1 MSADVL
7 ISQHTDTASIGLR
20 LQAAREKL
28 GLSVDDLSH
37 AIKVQATAIRQI
49 EQGEFGKLGP
59 AVFAKGFLRSYAK
72 FVHMDANWLDTEL
85 GHVDLSPEPTL
96 LPSQGERN
104 ERDSM
109 IERMMPA
116 ASYLVGTAILASAIF
131 LVTRFDRIVSP
142 AKSVSSPSVSTSVEA
157 LTPARVSAEK
167 VVEARTLATFEN
179 QSESQPLGAPSV
191 LDAANAQ
198 APGVLIA
205 HPGGENDVLAAGMA
219 AIPALAADQQAFELA
234 VTGLSWVEI
243 TDSTG
248 RRLEFN
254 NLSGGVRKSYSGVAP
269 FSLKIGNS
277 PSASLIV
284 GGKSLDLAPFS
295 AANIAKVRLV
305 ERNGV
310 LEALALEPR
319 AQ

>member
-7 ISQHTDTASIGLR
+7 ISQHADTASIGLHLR
-20 LQAAREKL
+20 SAREKL

-49 EQGEFGKLGP
+49 EQGEFSKLGP

-72 FVHMDANWLDTEL
+72 FVQMDANWLDTEL
-85 GHVDLSPEPTL
+85 GHIDLSPEPIL
-96 LPSQGERN
+96 LPSQGERA

-142 AKSVSSPSVSTSVEA
+142 AKNTEVSPSMTSVEPVA
-157 LTPARVSAEK
+157 VPGSTSASVIEP
-167 VVEARTLATFEN
+167 RTLANF
-179 QSESQPLGAPSV
+179 ESQNEIQYFGAPSV
-191 LDAANAQ
+191 LDAASARVQ
-198 APGVLIA
+198 STVAPSS
-205 HPGGENDVLAAGMA
+205 ENDVLAAGMA

-234 VTGLSWVEI
+234 VTGVSWVEI

-254 NLSGGVRKSYSGVAP
+254 NLGGGVRKSYSGSAP
-269 FSLKIGNS
+269 FALKIGNS
-277 PSASLIV
+277 PGASLIIA
-284 GGKSLDLAPFS
+284 GKSLDLAPFS
-295 AANIAKVRLV
+295 VANIAKVRLV

-310 LEALALEPR
+310 LEALAPEPR

>member
-1 MSADVL
+1 MNADVL
-7 ISQHTDTASIGLR
+7 VSQHSDSLSIGKR
-20 LQAAREKL
+20 LQAAREQL
-28 GLSVDDLSH
+28 GLSVDDLSN
-37 AIKVQATAIRQI
+37 AIKIQATAIRQI
-49 EQGEFGKLGP
+49 EQGEFSKLGP

-72 FVHMDANWLDTEL
+72 YVQMDANWLDTEL
-85 GHVDLSPEPTL
+85 GQLELSPEPVL
-96 LPSQGERN
+96 LPSQGERA

-109 IERMMPA
+109 IERVMPA

-142 AKSVSSPSVSTSVEA
+142 AQTEPAPGLATRVEPVN
-157 LTPARVSAEK
+157 TPAPAA
-167 VVEARTLATFEN
+167 VEARTVATFEN
-179 QSESQPLGAPSV
+179 QNQPGLGAPSV
-191 LDAANAQ
+191 LDQRSAVT
-198 APGVLIA
+198 APVPIE
-205 HPGGENDVLAAGMA
+205 PEVDVLAAGMA
-219 AIPALAADQQAFELA
+219 ALPALAADQQAFELA
-234 VTGLSWVEI
+234 VSGVSWVEI

-254 NLSGGVRKSYSGVAP
+254 NLGGGVRKSYSGKAP
-269 FSLKIGNS
+269 FSLKIGNA
-277 PSASLIV
+277 PGASLIV
-284 GGKSLDLAPFS
+284 AGKALDLAPFS